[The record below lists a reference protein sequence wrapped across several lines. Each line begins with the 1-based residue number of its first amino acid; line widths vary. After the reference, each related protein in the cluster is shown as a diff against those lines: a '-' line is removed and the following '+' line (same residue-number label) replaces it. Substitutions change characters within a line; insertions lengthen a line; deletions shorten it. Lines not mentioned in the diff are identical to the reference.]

1 MPVLCFIK
9 VRYKNS
15 LYPLPFN
22 PLAEPALAFASPAI
36 TVIQF
41 PTVAE
46 SDKTWIRAIRDGFVS
61 GAVASIAST
70 IALLLLGR
78 FELGRWAAPVNGPSQ
93 WIWGKYAP
101 YENRFSLRYTIV
113 GYAVHHAASVFWAIL
128 FEKLR
133 QRLSPDGKPEPVL
146 VPAAVISTAAYTIDF
161 HLTPERLTPGFQHRL
176 SNHSLLIVYV
186 TFGLGLAA
194 AGLMGDGRGRRKGCR
209 GKAP

>member
-1 MPVLCFIK
+1 M
-9 VRYKNS
+9 
-15 LYPLPFN
+15 
-22 PLAEPALAFASPAI
+22 AEP
-36 TVIQF
+36 
-41 PTVAE
+41 
-46 SDKTWIRAIRDGFVS
+46 DKTWIKAIRNGLVS

-133 QRLSPDGKPEPVL
+133 QHPSHNDRLESV
-146 VPAAVISTAAYTIDF
+146 VMPAAVISTAAYTVDF

-194 AGLMGDGRGRRKGCR
+194 AGLMANGRGRRKGCR
-209 GKAP
+209 GKVSRLSRI